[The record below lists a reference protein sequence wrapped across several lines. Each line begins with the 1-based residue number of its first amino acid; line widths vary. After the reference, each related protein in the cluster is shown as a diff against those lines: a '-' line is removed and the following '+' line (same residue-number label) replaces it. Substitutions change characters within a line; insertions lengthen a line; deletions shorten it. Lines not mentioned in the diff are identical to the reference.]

1 MMGELMFF
9 LGFQIKQ
16 LKDDTFISQTK
27 YTNDMLKKFDMNNA
41 KPIKTPMPSN
51 GHLDLNE
58 EGKSIDQKVYRYMIG
73 SLLYLCASRPDIIL
87 SVCMCVRFQANPKEC
102 HLMAVK
108 IIFRYLVHTPNL
120 GLWYSKGS
128 TFDLLGYSDSDYAGC
143 KVDRKSTSGTCQ
155 FLGRSLVSWSS
166 KKQNS
171 VALSTAEAGYVAAG
185 ACCAQLL
192 WMRLTLRDFGCNFSK
207 VPLLCDN
214 ESAIKLANNPVNHS
228 RTKHI
233 YIRHHFL
240 RDHEAKGD
248 IALSHV
254 STDKQL
260 PDIFTK
266 SLDEQ
271 RFCALRSELNIL
283 DPRNLS

>member
-1 MMGELMFF
+1 M
-9 LGFQIKQ
+9 
-16 LKDDTFISQTK
+16 
-27 YTNDMLKKFDMNNA
+27 
-41 KPIKTPMPSN
+41 
-51 GHLDLNE
+51 
-58 EGKSIDQKVYRYMIG
+58 V
-73 SLLYLCASRPDIIL
+73 
-87 SVCMCVRFQANPKEC
+87 
-102 HLMAVK
+102 VK
-108 IIFRYLVHTPNL
+108 RIFRYLVHTPNL